1 MPGGPESGPWN
12 VYLLLP
18 YTAIVRPCMLV
29 LRSDSLRAGA
39 ADFVKTMRKSTDI
52 FLMCVLVLIF
62 FGAFSMALFASTH
75 HQKPD
80 NTHLFEHVFRAVT
93 TFFTYMTTAANWPDV
108 VWAPVDCEDDGVYE
122 SGGCARWT
130 FHVFFMLGSIVVGFT
145 SAALLPRL
153 AAVR

>member
-1 MPGGPESGPWN
+1 
-12 VYLLLP
+12 
-18 YTAIVRPCMLV
+18 MLIC
-29 LRSDSLRAGA
+29 L
-39 ADFVKTMRKSTDI
+39 
-52 FLMCVLVLIF
+52 CVLVLIF